1 MSREFEQPV
10 ASFCAGI
17 RGRAALAA
25 AVRRRGG
32 SLAALV
38 AAALLGTAG
47 IGSALAAEANC
58 ERPEVSESEAW
69 ALHSRLLTM
78 DTHID
83 LGRDYA
89 THKLDPGRLTA
100 AQNDL
105 PKMRAGGLD
114 AAFLILYTGQAARD
128 DEGIGAARENAED
141 DYRRITRMLR
151 AYPDQVS
158 LARSADEVEALH
170 DAGRLAVLLG
180 MENAYPL
187 GNSIDEVR
195 LWAER
200 GVRYVGLTHMGHNQ
214 FGGSSNPNAE
224 LGDAAEDPGLTDLG
238 RALVGALNDHGIL
251 VDISHVGKRS
261 MLEAVRLSRAPVIAS
276 HSGASGVYANP
287 RNLDDEQLTA
297 IAENGGVA
305 QMVAFRSYVA
315 EPDPS
320 LTAGITALRSVYIG
334 KGWDAASD
342 ADLTAYAA
350 GVAALRAKHP
360 DVTLA
365 QYVDHIDYAVKRI
378 GIEHVGIASDFDGG
392 GGVQGWD
399 DASETANVTRE
410 LMARCY
416 DEAQIRALWGGNLL
430 RVLRA
435 AEAAKRR

>member
-1 MSREFEQPV
+1 MPRVNAFQRTRLG
-10 ASFCAGI
+10 F
-17 RGRAALAA
+17 ALAA
-25 AVRRRGG
+25 L
-32 SLAALV
+32 SLCA
-38 AAALLGTAG
+38 T
-47 IGSALAAEANC
+47 SALAAPAAC
-58 ERPEVSESEAW
+58 ERREVSEDQAW
-69 ALHSRLLTM
+69 ALHSKLLTL

-83 LGRDYA
+83 LGRGYA
-89 THKLDPGRLTA
+89 SHTLDPGRFTR

-114 AAFLILYTGQAARD
+114 AAFLIIYTGQAKVD
-128 DEGIGAARENAED
+128 GEGYAAARANAED
-141 DYRRITRMLR
+141 DFRRIQRLVR
-151 AYPDQVS
+151 AYPDQVA
-158 LARSADEVEALH
+158 LARSADEVVELH
-170 DAGRLAVLLG
+170 RQGRIAVLLG

-187 GNSIDEVR
+187 GDSVADVG

-224 LGDAAEDPGLTDLG
+224 LGDGTEDAGLTELG
-238 RALVGALNDHGIL
+238 RELVRSLNDHGVL

-261 MLEAVRLSRAPVIAS
+261 MMEATRLSRAPVIAS
-276 HSGASGVYANP
+276 HSGASGVYANA
-287 RNLDDEQLTA
+287 RNLDDEQLDA
-297 IAENGGVA
+297 IRENGGVA

-315 EPDPS
+315 EVDPA
-320 LTAGITALRSVYIG
+320 LAAGIAALRSVYIG
-334 KGWDAASD
+334 NGWDAASD
-342 ADLTAYAA
+342 ADIEAYAA

-365 QYVDHIDYAVKRI
+365 QFVDHIDHAVRRI

-416 DEAQIRALWGGNLL
+416 SESQIQALWSGNLL
-430 RVLRA
+430 RALRA
-435 AEAAKRR
+435 AEKAKSQAAS